1 MSSDN
6 VKVISPNKDIKIVK
20 WIVHKGSQVSNG
32 SVLLLYHENGD
43 EKTQERLKNTTC
55 GTVKSLLYKEGD
67 NVPKSSPLLEIKE
80 CFHTTILLDL
90 CADCGTDLQQIDM
103 TKSSKASVP
112 MIHSIPEL
120 KVSEELAKKLGRAD
134 TDRLLNDRKLALLVD
149 LDQTLIHTTNDS
161 VPNNLKDVYHFQLY
175 GPSSPWY
182 HTRLRPG
189 TLEFLKKI
197 EQIYELHICTFGAR
211 NYAHMI
217 CTFLDENGRLFSH
230 RILSRDECLNATS
243 KKDNLKALFP
253 DDCAD
258 SMVCIID
265 DREDVWNY
273 AKNLIQVKPYHFF
286 QNTGDINAPPNLAK
300 KELDG
305 EGVDFKKYVKLQKA
319 SKSKGQ
325 SPKIDETANNNF
337 SNDESQDTSKSNDQ
351 HIENDKQKTE
361 SNQIETKEV
370 NEKKPVETDIEMI
383 EKETELKPANKEID
397 EKKFPD
403 VEMNDKGTE
412 MKSINEEKINDIDE
426 KKTTDVEMN
435 DKGTD
440 LAPKSLENNEKED
453 ISKKSEDSDVEM
465 MEKSADLKSI
475 TEVENRKEDL
485 KKSETDIEMKENGS
499 DKDDDEMA
507 LKNNDDDNLIEV
519 QDPDDYLLYLESIL
533 QKIHERFYEQ
543 YDKTKEIPD
552 LKYLIP
558 HLKSEV
564 LIGVKIVFSGLVP
577 NNVKIEYS
585 RPYLIAKNLGA
596 TVMNEITDETT
607 HLVAAS
613 TGTQKV
619 FQAQKNK
626 KIAIVTPEWLWT
638 CAERWEHVEEKLFPI
653 SSNKTLK
660 MRQIPAHCS
669 PERITGEQ
677 PEKVKFNNPYLQM
690 SDDDIASMEAEVE
703 DDSSDTDSD
712 DEREDTPE
720 VDRGLRKRKR
730 SECERQASSKLLQSI
745 NISGKDGNES
755 DQSSQSGK
763 SKSSSESETLVAK
776 FRRGKLVLS
785 TY

>member
-1 MSSDN
+1 M
-6 VKVISPNKDIKIVK
+6 
-20 WIVHKGSQVSNG
+20 
-32 SVLLLYHENGD
+32 
-43 EKTQERLKNTTC
+43 
-55 GTVKSLLYKEGD
+55 
-67 NVPKSSPLLEIKE
+67 
-80 CFHTTILLDL
+80 
-90 CADCGTDLQQIDM
+90 
-103 TKSSKASVP
+103 
-112 MIHSIPEL
+112 
-120 KVSEELAKKLGRAD
+120 
-134 TDRLLNDRKLALLVD
+134 
-149 LDQTLIHTTNDS
+149 
-161 VPNNLKDVYHFQLY
+161 YHFQLY

-189 TLEFLKKI
+189 TLDFLKKI
-197 EQIYELHICTFGAR
+197 EQNYELHICTFGAR

-319 SKSKGQ
+319 SKSKVQ
-325 SPKIDETANNNF
+325 SPKSDGTSINKMSDDEN
-337 SNDESQDTSKSNDQ
+337 QDTSQSNDQ
-351 HIENDKQKTE
+351 QIENDKQKIE
-361 SNQIETKEV
+361 SNQEETKQVDGKESV
-370 NEKKPVETDIEMI
+370 DVDIEMND
-383 EKETELKPANKEID
+383 KGTELKPVNDENNID
-397 EKKFPD
+397 TGEKKSTDVD

-412 MKSINEEKINDIDE
+412 VKPVNEENNIETDE
-426 KKTTDVEMN
+426 KKSTDVEMK
-435 DKGTD
+435 DKEAD
-440 LAPKSLENNEKED
+440 LAPKNLENNTVED

-465 MEKSADLKSI
+465 KEKTADSKTKKIKS
-475 TEVENRKEDL
+475 TKKDENCKEDD
-485 KKSETDIEMKENGS
+485 KKLETDVEMKEKVSENGS
-499 DKDDDEMA
+499 DKDDE
-507 LKNNDDDNLIEV
+507 DNLIEV

-533 QKIHERFYEQ
+533 QKIHERFYQQ

-558 HLKSEV
+558 QLKAEV
-564 LIGVKIVFSGLVP
+564 LIGVNIVFSGLVP

-653 SSNKTLK
+653 SSNKTFK

-669 PERITGEQ
+669 PERITGE
-677 PEKVKFNNPYLQM
+677 PEKVGFNNPYLQM
-690 SDDDIASMEAEVE
+690 SDDEIANMEAEVE

-720 VDRGLRKRKR
+720 VDRVLRKRKR
-730 SECERQASSKLLQSI
+730 SECERQASSKLLQTI
-745 NISGKDGNES
+745 NISGNDGNES
-755 DQSSQSGK
+755 DQSSKSGK
-763 SKSSSESETLVAK
+763 TEKESSSESETLVAK
-776 FRRGKLVLS
+776 FRRGKLMTIL
-785 TY
+785 TTF